1 MRNLA
6 HLTARFFGAPLLIEP
21 SAGNNLATA
30 FMALLRGDQPTQIV
44 MLAGNHGGAQDGQA
58 APMPEPGAY
67 ATSVRPG
74 AKFEGK
80 PYTIT
85 EAGVGVLPV
94 LGPLVQRAGLINPDC
109 TPVTSYQRL
118 SQRLE
123 QMLQDPDVKAV
134 LMEFDSP
141 GGEAAGMFELAA
153 TIQQARA
160 TKPIWGH
167 VNESAYSAGYG
178 LAAAVDQLY
187 VPQGGSVGS
196 IGVRMMH
203 LDQSQADAKKGHV
216 YTHIY
221 AGARKVDFDSHS
233 PLSPE
238 AFAVAQANVNRLYD
252 QFTTQVATARG
263 VDLAVVRGTEAGIF
277 SATEAKAMGL
287 VNGIASFQDTLAA
300 LTSHIT
306 QPRHSTSLGSGYQ
319 QSSPPTGGRQAA
331 FTPKGNAT
339 MADSNPVADQA
350 AITAARAE
358 GHAAGLAEGHAQGA
372 TAERTRISTILNA
385 EPAASRTK
393 LAQHLAF
400 STTMASADAI
410 ALLSA
415 AGTETA
421 ASAPAAPQGALA
433 SAMASLQNPNVG
445 ADGGSAAA
453 NTPADETPQALAKN
467 VVSLL
472 NATRGA
478 KA

>member
-21 SAGNNLATA
+21 SAGANLANA
-30 FMALLRGDQPTQIV
+30 FMAVLGGEQPTQIV
-44 MLAGNHGGAQDGQA
+44 MVNAHGAAGQDA
-58 APMPEPGAY
+58 TMPEPGAY

-80 PYTIT
+80 PYTVT

-109 TPVTSYQRL
+109 TPVTSYQRIN
-118 SQRLE
+118 QRLE
-123 QMLQDPDVKAV
+123 QMLQDPDVKAI

-141 GGEAAGMFELAA
+141 GGEAAGMFELAG

-203 LDQSQADAKKGHV
+203 LDQSAADAKKGYV
-216 YTHIY
+216 YTNIY

-233 PLSPE
+233 PLSAE
-238 AFAVAQANVNRLYD
+238 AQATAQAAVNRLYD
-252 QFTTQVATARG
+252 QFTTQVSTARG
-263 VDLAVVRGTEAGIF
+263 VDLAVVRGTEAGIL
-277 SATEAKAMGL
+277 AAADAKAMGF
-287 VNGIASFQDTLAA
+287 VSGIASFQDTLAS
-300 LTSHIT
+300 LTAHIT
-306 QPRHSTSLGSGYQ
+306 QPARTTSLGGGY
-319 QSSPPTGGRQAA
+319 QSSPTTGGRQAA
-331 FTPKGNAT
+331 STPKGNAT
-339 MADSNPVADQA
+339 MADSLPVADQA
-350 AITAARAE
+350 ATTAARAE
-358 GHAAGLAEGHAQGA
+358 GHAAGLAEGAAQGA
-372 TAERTRISTILNA
+372 TAERARIGAILQS
-385 EPAASRTK
+385 EPAGTRVK
-393 LAQHLAF
+393 LANHLAF
-400 STTMASADAI
+400 NTSMAAEDAVVVLAAAGQDQAAASTTA
-410 ALLSA
+410 
-415 AGTETA
+415 TTA
-421 ASAPAAPQGALA
+421 AASPLA
-433 SAMASLQNPNVG
+433 TAMAGLQNPNVG
-445 ADGGSAAA
+445 ADGGNAQTAA
-453 NTPADETPQALAKN
+453 PEDTPQALAKN

-472 NATRGA
+472 AATRGA